1 MAEII
6 IIRESDLDNNTIKVV
21 GGKVAAPGAEIE
33 VLDNFEVDDTD
44 THYHVVQH
52 KYLKHVQTGAVW
64 QAGVVEMRERGATV
78 TEHFTSTPS
87 AVFNYTDGRGWFES
101 NATSAV
107 DGKAYSK
114 TLGEF
119 QFADYASGKDFNE
132 KHAGQK
138 LQFTVED
145 RFSEVGDKPKV
156 LGTTVEVDYP
166 QLPFTEGTA
175 IATLGAYAGDPN
187 LAINYDDRD
196 VAEAAK
202 SVEKTVHYKITMM
215 SGRVYEGT
223 KKFTG
228 NNVTGDTLANDID
241 YYGSGVQ
248 TVEYSVDPFKVTYF
262 FVDVTVAPEAITR
275 EIADHL

>member
-1 MAEII
+1 MIKII
-6 IIRESDLDNNTIKVV
+6 ITKDDLDNKTVKVV
-21 GGKVAAPGAEIE
+21 DNKLTAPGAEIE
-33 VLDNFEVDDTD
+33 VLDNFEADDTD
-44 THYHVVQH
+44 THYSVVQH

-64 QAGVVEMRERGATV
+64 QADVVEMRERGATV

-87 AVFNYTDGRGWFES
+87 TVFGYSVTHGWFES

-107 DGKAYSK
+107 DGKEYIKELGKFNFSDYSN
-114 TLGEF
+114 
-119 QFADYASGKDFNE
+119 AKDFNE
-132 KHAGQK
+132 KHVGQK

-156 LGTTVEVDYP
+156 LGTTVELDYP
-166 QLPFTEGTA
+166 QLPFTEGTSL
-175 IATLGAYAGDPN
+175 ATLSASYGNPN
-187 LAINYDDRD
+187 LTINYEDRN

-215 SGRVYEGT
+215 SGKVYEGT
-223 KKFTG
+223 KTFTD
-228 NNVTGDTLANDID
+228 NSVTGDTLADDID

-248 TVEYSVDPFKVTYF
+248 TVEYAVDPFKVKYF
-262 FVDVTVAPEAITR
+262 FGDVTVAPEAITR